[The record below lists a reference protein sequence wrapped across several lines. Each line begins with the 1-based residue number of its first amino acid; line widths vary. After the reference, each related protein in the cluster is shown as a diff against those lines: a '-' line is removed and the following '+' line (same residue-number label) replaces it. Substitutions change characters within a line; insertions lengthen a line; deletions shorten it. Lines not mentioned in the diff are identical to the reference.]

1 MLLQP
6 LAREMVEAVSG
17 MVEGRT
23 INLMDTKGI
32 IVASSDPAR
41 VGSFHQGAME
51 AVRTGKMVSITKEQ
65 VADYSGAREGCNMPL
80 RVNGTIIGVVG
91 IWGDPPGDQG
101 PGPPAGGLRGQI
113 LSAGGHG
120 QPPPG
125 GS

>member
-41 VGSFHQGAME
+41 VGSFHQGRWRRCA
-51 AVRTGKMVSITKEQ
+51 RGK
-65 VADYSGAREGCNMPL
+65 
-80 RVNGTIIGVVG
+80 
-91 IWGDPPGDQG
+91 W
-101 PGPPAGGLRGQI
+101 
-113 LSAGGHG
+113 
-120 QPPPG
+120 
-125 GS
+125 

>member
-41 VGSFHQGAME
+41 VGSFHQGD
-51 AVRTGKMVSITKEQ
+51 RKS
-65 VADYSGAREGCNMPL
+65 
-80 RVNGTIIGVVG
+80 VV
-91 IWGDPPGDQG
+91 
-101 PGPPAGGLRGQI
+101 
-113 LSAGGHG
+113 
-120 QPPPG
+120 
-125 GS
+125 

>member
-51 AVRTGKMVSITKEQ
+51 AVRTGKMVSITK
-65 VADYSGAREGCNMPL
+65 
-80 RVNGTIIGVVG
+80 
-91 IWGDPPGDQG
+91 DP
-101 PGPPAGGLRGQI
+101 
-113 LSAGGHG
+113 
-120 QPPPG
+120 
-125 GS
+125 